1 MIAKHKSMKSKPET
15 GAAMLIAIFALLLIS
30 VVAIALLVSSSTDTT
45 LSGNY
50 RTSTSA
56 YYAAL
61 AGLEEGRGRLSLS
74 NPDFIN
80 NNAPNF
86 LSPPGSP
93 VLGPTQLL
101 YILNPANGESV
112 VPTDLSNPYFDQ
124 EYSHEFGGIPPDP
137 SAPMISSTLSGSAT
151 PGPMYKWVRITP
163 ATSAS
168 MGVDVLQSGTPPPF
182 SNSVLYY
189 DAGQVIINNGAAKP
203 IPSFVSTPAQ
213 STAQQA
219 IEITALAVLP
229 NNTQKLMQYV
239 VVPRSPLN
247 TAPNGQLISISGF
260 PSGQF
265 PAALTLV
272 GNGVSYTGPDSASF
286 KIEGNDH
293 CGSPP
298 PPTATGLGW
307 AIGYTS
313 PGDYGAIVSGI
324 TAHPELYTGAAPSSP
339 PPPAPQLP
347 ATPSVGSV
355 SFPFNSNPQS
365 VTAWEAMLQSLRL
378 NSDVYLK
385 PIPPSSSVPG
395 SALPPSSIMTAAN
408 PMKVFVDGD
417 LDLTG
422 WHPTGYGLLVVTGNL
437 NYDPDASWE
446 GVVLV
451 IGKGTFTAPNHSGNG
466 RIDGAMLVAKTRDAG
481 GSVLSSL
488 GAASVMYDSSVQGQG
503 IYYNSCWIK
512 SAMLPTSYKILS
524 FREIPY
530 P

>member
-1 MIAKHKSMKSKPET
+1 MNAKRKSMKPKFES

-61 AGLEEGRGRLSLS
+61 AGIEEGRGRLSLN

-80 NNAPNF
+80 NTAPNF
-86 LSPPGSP
+86 LVPSPGSP
-93 VLGPTQLL
+93 VLSPTQLL

-112 VPTDLSNPYFDQ
+112 VPTDLSSPYFDQ
-124 EYSHEFGGIPPDP
+124 EYSNEFGGIPPDP
-137 SAPMISSTLSGSAT
+137 SAPMISSTLSGST
-151 PGPMYKWVRITP
+151 MPGPMYKWVRITP

-168 MGVDVLQSGTPPPF
+168 LGVDVLQSGL

-189 DAGQVIINNGAAKP
+189 DAGHVDGNGVP
-203 IPSFVSTPAQ
+203 RPSFVSSPLNPT
-213 STAQQA
+213 TQQV

-247 TAPNGQLISISGF
+247 ISPGGGGQININGF

-265 PAALTLV
+265 PSALTLV
-272 GNGVSYTGPDSASF
+272 GNGVSPVSYTGPDSVSF
-286 KIEGNDH
+286 KIDGNDH
-293 CGSPP
+293 CGTPP
-298 PPTATGLGW
+298 PPPPPGLGW
-307 AIGYTS
+307 AIGYTYPS
-313 PGDYGAIVSGI
+313 DSNAVRSG
-324 TAHPELYTGAAPSSP
+324 TSAHPDLYTGAAPVSP
-339 PPPAPQLP
+339 PPPAPAVP
-347 ATPSVGSV
+347 TTPSVGQV
-355 SFPFNSNPQS
+355 LFPPNLQTLNG
-365 VTAWEAMLQSLRL
+365 WEALLQSLRQ
-378 NSDVYLK
+378 NSDVFLK
-385 PIPPSSSVPG
+385 PITPGSSVSG
-395 SALPPSSIMTAAN
+395 SALPPSSIMTATN

-422 WHPTGYGLLVVTGNL
+422 WHQTGYGLLVVTGNL

-451 IGKGTFTAPNHSGNG
+451 IGKGTFTAPDHAGNG

-481 GSVLSSL
+481 GNVLSTL
-488 GAASVMYDSSVQGQG
+488 GAASVLYDSNVQGQG

-530 P
+530 PPLP